1 MPDQNEVELP
11 PFVIDGTHEDPEWRE
26 AASTPAERRNRQ
38 QAELAV
44 KAPARH
50 PYGPQAILDERSDGQ
65 RRWFPS
71 QEARDAY
78 VNANEADFPQ
88 RPEPSAL
95 HQAPQ
100 QAKLE
105 RKSREE
111 AIAKGTKSAAT
122 GV

>member
-11 PFVIDGTHEDPEWRE
+11 PLVIDGTHEDAEWRE
-26 AASTPAERRNRQ
+26 AASTPPDKRNRQ
-38 QAELAV
+38 QAELAL

-50 PYGPQAILDERSDGQ
+50 PYGPLAVFDERSDGQ
-65 RRWFPS
+65 KRWFPS
-71 QEARDAY
+71 QEARDQY

-95 HQAPQ
+95 NAAPQ

-111 AIAKGTKSAAT
+111 ALARGTKSAAT

>member
-1 MPDQNEVELP
+1 MPNENEVELP
-11 PFVIDGTHEDPEWRE
+11 PFVIDGAHEDPAWRE
-26 AASTPAERRNRQ
+26 AASTPADKRNKQ
-38 QAELAV
+38 QTKLA
-44 KAPARH
+44 AQSPARH
-50 PYGPQAILDERSDGQ
+50 PYGAQAVFDERSDGQ

-71 QEARDAY
+71 QEARDQY
-78 VNANEADFPQ
+78 VNQHEADFPQ

-95 HQAPQ
+95 HAAPQ

-111 AIAKGTKSAAT
+111 AVAKGTKSAAT